1 MIASETDRLRA
12 LRSYA
17 ILDTPP
23 EEPFDR
29 IVELASTIFRTPTAL
44 ISLIDERRQWFK
56 ARVGLDATETPREWA
71 FCNRAIQQPPLLVV
85 PDAQRAPDVAENP
98 LVRGPPTVRFYAGAV
113 ISSSGGQ
120 PLGTVCVIDSAPR
133 PDLTPQERKTLEAL
147 ARLAESELERR
158 RATMEAREAA
168 RRFQDFVET
177 SADWYWEL
185 DADLRF
191 ATIAGNLPD
200 MPLRE
205 EFIGRRRWEAHGA
218 QAAPGIWDRHQADLE
233 ARRPFRD
240 FAVEGRT
247 RDGARI
253 AISIS
258 GKPIFDE
265 SGVFTGYRGTSRDQT
280 RQLEAQ
286 EALARSEENF
296 RAVFEHHP
304 DPMWVVDPDS
314 LHFLLVNDAA
324 IALYGYSREEF
335 LAMRT
340 PDIPVEAEQ
349 ERLRGFLK
357 QVHPLGSTDSEW
369 RHRTKDGREII
380 VTMRGRAVRY
390 DGRAARLI
398 VARDVTALRAAEQAL
413 ARQEALLNQA
423 QRLESLG
430 KLTGGVAH
438 DFNTLLTVI
447 LGNAEVLQEAVAGE
461 PGLAEVAG
469 VTRRA
474 AERASQLTAQLLTF
488 ARRQPLLPETIEIA
502 ATLERT
508 VALLRRT
515 ISESIEIAVAAS
527 PELWP
532 ALVDEAQLENA
543 LLNLCIKARD
553 AMPGGGRIEI
563 EVRNCRLGAD
573 AVGLPGEVA
582 PGEYVLLTVADSGSG
597 MPPEVRERAFE
608 PFFTTKGVGKGS
620 GLGLSMVYGFVK
632 QSGGHVAL
640 HSEPGRG
647 TLVALY
653 LPRATGGA
661 KPAEEPRAPAATSEK
676 GSERVLLVEDDEMV
690 RSYAEQL
697 LKSLGYK
704 VVAAEN
710 GPSALAILQG
720 GAGFDLLLTDMV
732 MPGGIDGRELAEAA
746 RALRPDLPVL
756 ISSGYAESAIDAGE
770 WQQAGLHLLNKPY
783 RRRELAE
790 KVRRILDGAAA

>member
-1 MIASETDRLRA
+1 VIDSETDRLRA

-29 IVELASTIFRTPTAL
+29 IVELASAIFGAPTAL

-56 ARVGLDATETPREWA
+56 ARIGLDLAETPREWA
-71 FCNRAIQQPPLLVV
+71 FCNRAIQRPPLLVV
-85 PDAQRAPDVAENP
+85 PDALQAPELAQSP
-98 LVRGPPTVRFYAGAV
+98 LVTGPQAIRFYAGAV
-113 ISSSGGQ
+113 IASADGQ

-133 PDLTPQERKTLEAL
+133 PDLTPQQRKTLEAL

-158 RATMEAREAA
+158 RATNEAREAA

-191 ATIAGNLPD
+191 TTIAGNLPD

-205 EFIGRRRWEAHGA
+205 QFIGRRRWEAHGA
-218 QAAPGIWDRHQADLE
+218 QAAPGFWDRHKADLE

-240 FAVEGRT
+240 LAVEGRT

-265 SGVFTGYRGTSRDQT
+265 AGVFTGYRGTSRDQT
-280 RQLEAQ
+280 RRLEAQ

-314 LHFLLVNDAA
+314 LRFLLVNDAA
-324 IALYGYSREEF
+324 VELYGYSRAEF
-335 LAMRT
+335 LSMRT

-349 ERLRGFLK
+349 PRLREFLT
-357 QVHPLGSTDSEW
+357 QVDPQGATDSEW

-398 VARDVTALRAAEQAL
+398 VARDVTALRVAEEAV

-430 KLTGGVAH
+430 QLTGGVAH
-438 DFNTLLTVI
+438 DFNNLLTVI
-447 LGNAEVLQEAVAGE
+447 LGNAEVLQEAAAGE

-488 ARRQPLLPETIEIA
+488 ARRQPLQPDAVDVA
-502 ATLERT
+502 ATLERAS
-508 VALLRRT
+508 ALLRRT
-515 ISESIEIAVAAS
+515 ISESIEIAVMVA
-527 PELWP
+527 PGLWA

-543 LLNLCIKARD
+543 VLNLCINARD
-553 AMPGGGRIEI
+553 ALPGGGRIEI
-563 EVRNCRLGAD
+563 ELRNCRLGTD
-573 AVGLPGEVA
+573 AVGLPGEVS
-582 PGEYVLLTVADSGSG
+582 PGEYVLLTVSDNGDG

-608 PFFTTKGVGKGS
+608 PFFTTKEVGKGS

-640 HSEPGRG
+640 QSAPGRG
-647 TLVALY
+647 TQVALY

-661 KPAEEPRAPAATSEK
+661 KAAEEPRVPAATSQK

-690 RSYAEQL
+690 RTYAEQL
-697 LKSLGYK
+697 LRSLGYK

-710 GPSALAILQG
+710 GPSALAILRG
-720 GAGFDLLLTDMV
+720 GETFDLLLTDMV
-732 MPGGIDGRELAEAA
+732 MPGGIDGRELAETA
-746 RALRPDLPVL
+746 RALRPALRVL

-770 WQQAGLHLLNKPY
+770 WQHAGLHLLSKPY

-790 KVRRILDGAAA
+790 KVRRVLDGAAA